1 MDSTEKYVPKEIT
14 NKKRTISSMRK
25 NKKKRDN
32 AKTSIFPLQGIY
44 VMSEIIRKQ
53 NLVLLELIADEF
65 INSEEEKETFI
76 KQFSKPNYYV
86 PEITETLAEEN
97 SQAILLKTMS

>member
-14 NKKRTISSMRK
+14 NVKRTISSMRK

-32 AKTSIFPLQGIY
+32 TKTSIFPLQGIY

-53 NLVLLELIADEF
+53 NLVLLEKIADEY

-76 KQFSKPNYYV
+76 NQFSKPNYYV
-86 PEITETLAEEN
+86 PEITETQAEEK

>member
-14 NKKRTISSMRK
+14 NVKRTISSMRK

-32 AKTSIFPLQGIY
+32 TKTSIFPLQGIY

-53 NLVLLELIADEF
+53 NLILLEKIADEY

-86 PEITETLAEEN
+86 PEITETQAEEK

>member
-1 MDSTEKYVPKEIT
+1 
-14 NKKRTISSMRK
+14 
-25 NKKKRDN
+25 
-32 AKTSIFPLQGIY
+32 
-44 VMSEIIRKQ
+44 MSEIIRKQ
-53 NLVLLELIADEF
+53 NLVLLEKIADEF

>member
-14 NKKRTISSMRK
+14 NVKRTISSMRK

-32 AKTSIFPLQGIY
+32 TKTSIFPLKGIY

-53 NLVLLELIADEF
+53 NLVLLEKIADEY

-86 PEITETLAEEN
+86 PEITETTAEEK

>member
-14 NKKRTISSMRK
+14 NVKRTISSMRK

-32 AKTSIFPLQGIY
+32 TKTSIFPLKGIY

-53 NLVLLELIADEF
+53 NLVLLEKIADEY

-86 PEITETLAEEN
+86 PEVTETPAEEK

>member
-14 NKKRTISSMRK
+14 NVKRTISSMRK

-32 AKTSIFPLQGIY
+32 TKTSIFPLQGIY

-53 NLVLLELIADEF
+53 NLVLLEKIADEY

-86 PEITETLAEEN
+86 PEITESLAEEK

>member
-53 NLVLLELIADEF
+53 NLVLLEQIADEF